1 MDAISMSLDEM
12 GKTTVPSAEKDGQ
25 ILEQD
30 SSGDDEFFDAQ
41 DFFDQEILDMLNLD
55 KNMQTQGD

>member
-1 MDAISMSLDEM
+1 MI
-12 GKTTVPSAEKDGQ
+12 
-25 ILEQD
+25 EQE